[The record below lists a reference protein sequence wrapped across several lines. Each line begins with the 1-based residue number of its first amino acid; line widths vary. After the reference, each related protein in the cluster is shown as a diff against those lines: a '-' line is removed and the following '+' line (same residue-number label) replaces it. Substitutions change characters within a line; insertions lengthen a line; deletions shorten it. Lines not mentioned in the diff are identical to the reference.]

1 MSVSESSS
9 RAKQLHKSSIKR
21 IIWNIST
28 IMQARCLENVQS
40 QSLSTKNKRGY
51 HTSPKEFFLP
61 DLLDR
66 ALEFFAKTT
75 KRETFFFNCI
85 TIQKSIS
92 RSLIN
97 RAGGYKTHFQPKAPG
112 LNEACSRKD
121 VLLQWKLTRNY
132 GSVRPSSDNL
142 LRNEEIVSS
151 LFILLFNITKPF
163 DRVLKLLN
171 AQIFNHK
178 RDICLNN
185 LEHLH
190 PTSCSFDKKEMICH
204 ARCSLYHTGILL
216 FL

>member
-1 MSVSESSS
+1 MESCRPDAWRTFSHS
-9 RAKQLHKSSIKR
+9 RFPLKTKGVIIPPQKSS
-21 IIWNIST
+21 
-28 IMQARCLENVQS
+28 
-40 QSLSTKNKRGY
+40 
-51 HTSPKEFFLP
+51 FFLTCLTEHLNFLQKLQSVRP
-61 DLLDR
+61 
-66 ALEFFAKTT
+66 
-75 KRETFFFNCI
+75 FFFNCI
-85 TIQKSIS
+85 IIQKSIS